1 MFKALILFIIINPV
15 MAYKQIRYGHNLS
28 PTTETLK
35 QGQLAVGFAAV
46 SLGVTDNLTL
56 GTSPWIAWDYN
67 MINFAVRWKHK
78 LDHRNVVGLQTHYF
92 NTYNEN
98 ERRFER
104 TIYSMH
110 AISQFFTYSY
120 RLAEQANLIFNINP
134 MYFFDE
140 EVPFS
145 LRRSGGTNDSYQI
158 NSTALLQTKILPW
171 FTTNIEL
178 GVLGANYTYPQMITG
193 LSGTFFIGQS
203 FLLQLG
209 FNITAVPRAMFGS
222 QGVDS
227 NSTVRSFGTL
237 FKQDLQIDRS
247 AHPEVQTEYFF

>member
-1 MFKALILFIIINPV
+1 MFKALIFFIILNPV

-35 QGQLAVGFAAV
+35 TGKFTAGFAAV
-46 SLGVTDNLTL
+46 TLGVTDNLTV

-67 MINFAVRWKHK
+67 MINLAVRWKHK
-78 LDHRNVVGLQTHYF
+78 IDPQNTIGLQTHYF
-92 NTYNEN
+92 NTYNEDKK
-98 ERRFER
+98 RFER
-104 TIYSMH
+104 TTYSMH

-120 RLAEQANLIFNINP
+120 RLAKQTNLILNINP

-145 LRRSGGTNDSYQI
+145 LRRSGATEDSYQI
-158 NSTALLQTKILPW
+158 NSTALLQTRILPW

-203 FLLQLG
+203 FLFQLG

-227 NSTVRSFGTL
+227 NSTVRSFRTF

-247 AHPEVQTEYFF
+247 AHPEIQIEYFF